1 MSPNRFIFL
10 PALNARASL
19 RDIEKGRCVHEEI
32 IQSGY
37 ESDVIVGSSLIDMYA
52 KCGSM
57 EDAHR
62 VFNRM
67 PTQNV
72 ISWTSMIQGYVRCGE
87 VKRALELFWQM
98 QQEGVEPNHVTF
110 IGVLNA
116 CASVAALDKGRH
128 AHQQIIQSGCYS
140 DIFVANSLVDMYANV
155 GALMMHSKFL
165 AGCLHVM
172 WSLGLA

>member
-1 MSPNRFIFL
+1 
-10 PALNARASL
+10 
-19 RDIEKGRCVHEEI
+19 
-32 IQSGY
+32 
-37 ESDVIVGSSLIDMYA
+37 MYA

-87 VKRALELFWQM
+87 GKRALELFWQM
-98 QQEGVEPNHVTF
+98 QQEGVEPNFVTF

-128 AHQQIIQSGCYS
+128 VHQQIIES
-140 DIFVANSLVDMYANV
+140 DCDSD
-155 GALMMHSKFL
+155 FL
-165 AGCLHVM
+165 
-172 WSLGLA
+172 